1 LQRKSDSRTDRIH
14 GLRGPNFATRYAM
27 ARGVTKGAQSQKK
40 IPREVKFARGPS
52 ASTIFS
58 SQAELLCAGAVFLV
72 ALVVYSLT
80 LAPTVTP
87 TDSGELIL
95 AAYGLGVAHP
105 PGVPLWVMLAHLAS
119 LVPVGNVAVRINFS
133 SGLFAALACAMLTL
147 VVTELLI
154 TASCFAARR
163 RRNKPARQGSNMEC
177 SNADGLSVF
186 APAVGAGLLMA
197 FSRTLWVYAT
207 ITEVYALNA
216 LLVLVVFFL
225 VVRWRRRIIETR
237 TNSSAAATT
246 PDTCIYAAAL
256 VFGLAMGVHHVTVAL
271 TLPAIAVVVYRTEG
285 LKFFTS
291 RRLLYAA
298 LISIGALILV
308 YSYLPWAASR
318 SPAMNWGNPRSL
330 QEIWWHIT
338 GRQYR
343 VFFTFSSAAMGAQF
357 IEFCRMA
364 LREFGFAWLPLT
376 LFLAVAGLAS
386 AYKRDRTVFWFL
398 LLILLADLA
407 YSLSYEIAE
416 DKDAYYLPAFIS
428 IAIAAGLGVRWL
440 IQLAAAGHS
449 SMWRPYA
456 AAATAIVLAA
466 VTAFATNWPFN
477 NRRRYFIADDYVE
490 NLFSTIAPNGL
501 LLTQDWQVASPM
513 LYAQEIEQR
522 RPDVKVVDINLLR
535 RSWYFD
541 YLTHAHPDLMQ
552 RAREKIDPYF
562 ELLKQWEQ
570 DPGAFARN
578 QELTQRISMAFLDM
592 IQSIVRNEIKVAPVY
607 ITNDV
612 LVANQTNGYLT
623 RWIPQSYQLVPQ
635 GLVFNLATDQTFHE
649 APDPHLQMRGLADGT
664 VRYEKDDVI
673 NAKVLPA
680 YTRMLTNRGRYL
692 AAFNHHER
700 AIVAFKQ
707 ALALDPNL
715 PEAQQGLAEST
726 AKLRKP

>member
-1 LQRKSDSRTDRIH
+1 
-14 GLRGPNFATRYAM
+14 M
-27 ARGVTKGAQSQKK
+27 ARRPASHVQRHKEAIRKPVREANGARPFFSQ
-40 IPREVKFARGPS
+40 
-52 ASTIFS
+52 T
-58 SQAELLCAGAVFLV
+58 ELVCAGAVFLA
-72 ALVVYSLT
+72 ALVVYSWT
-80 LAPTVTP
+80 LAPTVTL
-87 TDSGELIL
+87 TDSGELIV

-105 PGVPLWVMLAHLAS
+105 PGTPLWVMLAHLAS

-133 SGLFAALACAMLTL
+133 SAVFAALTCAMLTL
-147 VVTELLI
+147 VVAELLA
-154 TASCFAARR
+154 TASCFAAPR
-163 RRNKPARQGSNMEC
+163 RRNRAVRQGSNIES
-177 SNADGLSVF
+177 SNAGGLLTF

-197 FSRTLWVYAT
+197 FSRTLWAYAT

-216 LLVLVVFFL
+216 LLVLLVFFL

-237 TNSSAAATT
+237 TDSRVAVATH
-246 PDTCIYAAAL
+246 DTWIYAAAFI
-256 VFGLAMGVHHVTVAL
+256 FGLAMGVHHVTVAL

-298 LISIGALILV
+298 LISISALILV

-343 VFFTFSSAAMGAQF
+343 VFFSFSSAAMGAQF
-357 IEFCRMA
+357 VEFCRMA
-364 LREFGFAWLPLT
+364 LREFGFAWLPLA

-386 AYKRDRTVFWFL
+386 AYKRDRTAFWFL
-398 LLILLADLA
+398 LFIVLADLA
-407 YSLSYEIAE
+407 YALSYEIAE

-428 IAIAAGLGVRWL
+428 VAIAAGLGIQWL
-440 IQLAAAGHS
+440 IQRAAS
-449 SMWRPYA
+449 RRSPMWTPSV
-456 AAATAIVLAA
+456 AAATAIVLTSA
-466 VTAFATNWPFN
+466 TAFAANWPFN
-477 NRRRYFIADDYVE
+477 NRRHYFIADDYVE

-522 RPDVKVVDINLLR
+522 RGDVKVVDINLLR

-541 YLTHAHPDLMQ
+541 YLKHAHSGMMD
-552 RAREKIDPYF
+552 RSREKIDPYVAI
-562 ELLKQWEQ
+562 LKQWES
-570 DPGAFARN
+570 DPAAFARS
-578 QELTQRISMAFLDM
+578 QDLTQRISMAFLEM
-592 IQSIVRNEIKVAPVY
+592 IQAIVRNEVKGAPVY

-612 LVANQTNGYLT
+612 MVADTLNSYLT

-635 GLVFNLATDQTFHE
+635 GLVFNLATDQSFHE
-649 APDPHLQMRGLADGT
+649 PPDPHLRMRGLADGT
-664 VRYEKDDVI
+664 ARFATEDVVNVKI
-673 NAKVLPA
+673 LPA

-692 AAFNHHER
+692 TLFNQHER
-700 AIVAFKQ
+700 AILAFKE

-715 PEAQQGLAEST
+715 AAAQQGLAESR
-726 AKLRKP
+726 AKVAKP